1 MGRQATFDDLAA
13 LLRGHSGEIQKKL
26 HVDRANMSIPTD
38 GKGLRIRVSVP
49 EDSSGDF
56 PDQIEMSLDDGT
68 QLNVP
73 LEVHKDFRPYRPRT
87 K

>member
-1 MGRQATFDDLAA
+1 MSRQATFDDLAA
-13 LLRGHSGEIQKKL
+13 LLRGHSEDIQKKL
-26 HVDRANMSIPTD
+26 DVPQANMSIPTD

-56 PDQIEMSLDDGT
+56 PEQIKMSLDDGSEVD
-68 QLNVP
+68 VP
-73 LEVHKDFRPYRPRT
+73 LEVHRDFRPYELRA